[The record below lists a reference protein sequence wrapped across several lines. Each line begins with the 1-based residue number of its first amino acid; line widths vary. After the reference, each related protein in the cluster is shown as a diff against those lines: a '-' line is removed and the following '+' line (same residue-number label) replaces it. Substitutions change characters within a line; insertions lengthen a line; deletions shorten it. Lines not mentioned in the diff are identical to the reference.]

1 MFRRIW
7 AVMQKEFI
15 QTFRDRR
22 TLAVQ
27 IAIPVIQLLLFAY
40 AIRTNVENIPTVVAD
55 ESLDAGS
62 RAYVEAMETS
72 GFFDVTGYVA
82 DAGEVTASIDA
93 GLAQAGLIIQP
104 DFATHLQRDSAEA
117 LVLVDGSDLFTSQ
130 SAYNAASLIAQ
141 NHAADLLAQRIIQS
155 GRVSPERNLVPLQS
169 RARILYNPNLDD
181 LWFMLPGLLATLI
194 QIQTVTLTAA
204 SVVRER
210 EAGTI
215 EQLLV
220 TPIRSGELM
229 LGKGVPNMVIALVN
243 LLTITAIGV
252 YWFRVPFQG
261 DFWLFMW
268 LSILYVISGL
278 GLGLLIST
286 LSQNQKQAQ
295 QLAGMIALLGV
306 VLAGFIFP
314 RYTMP
319 APIRLVGNLLPLT
332 YYIQITR
339 GIITKGVGLD
349 FLWGQVVA
357 LVIYIVV
364 ILVVSM
370 RLFRTRLD

>member
-1 MFRRIW
+1 MLRRIW
-7 AVMQKEFI
+7 AVIQKEFI
-15 QTFRDRR
+15 QTLRDRR

-55 ESLDAGS
+55 QSLDAGS

-72 GFFDVTGYVA
+72 GYFDVMGYVTDPKDVTG
-82 DAGEVTASIDA
+82 SIDA
-93 GLAQAGLIIQP
+93 GLSQAGLVIP
-104 DFATHLQRDSAEA
+104 ADFATQLQRDSAEA

-130 SAYNAASLIAQ
+130 SAYNAANLIAH
-141 NHAADLLAQRIIQS
+141 NHAAELLARRIVQS
-155 GRVSPERNLVPLQS
+155 GRVSPDRNLVPLES
-169 RARILYNPNLDD
+169 RVRILYNPNLDD

-252 YWFRVPFQG
+252 YWFKVPFQG
-261 DFWLFMW
+261 NFWLFLW

-295 QLAGMIALLGV
+295 QLAGMIAMLGV

-349 FLWGQVVA
+349 FLWDQVVA
-357 LVIYIVV
+357 LAIYIV
-364 ILVVSM
+364 IIIIVSM
-370 RLFRTRLD
+370 RLFKTRLD

>member
-1 MFRRIW
+1 MLRRIW

-40 AIRTNVENIPTVVAD
+40 AIRMNVEHIPTVVAD
-55 ESLDAGS
+55 QSLDAGS
-62 RAYVEAMETS
+62 RSYVEAMETS
-72 GFFDVTGYVA
+72 GYFDVIGYVTGA
-82 DAGEVTASIDA
+82 DEVTGSIDA
-93 GLAQAGLIIQP
+93 GLAQAGLVIPP
-104 DFATHLQRDSAEA
+104 DFAASQQRDSAEA

-130 SAYNAASLIAQ
+130 SAYYAANLIAQ
-141 NHAADLLAQRIIQS
+141 DHASNLLSERIVQS
-155 GRVSPERNLVPLQS
+155 GRVSPDSSLVPLES
-169 RARILYNPNLDD
+169 RVRILYNPNLDD

-229 LGKGVPNMVIALVN
+229 LGKAMPNMIIALIN

-252 YWFRVPFQG
+252 YWFGVPFQG
-261 DFWLFMW
+261 DFWLFLW

-295 QLAGMIALLGV
+295 QLTGMIAMLGV

-319 APIRLVGNLLPLT
+319 APVQMVGNLLPLT

-339 GIITKGVGLD
+339 GIITKGIGID
-349 FLWGQVVA
+349 FLWNQVAA
-357 LVIYIVV
+357 LAIYIVV
-364 ILVVSM
+364 IVIVSM
-370 RLFRTRLD
+370 RLFQTRLD

>member
-1 MFRRIW
+1 
-7 AVMQKEFI
+7 MQKEFI
-15 QTFRDRR
+15 QTLRDRR

-55 ESLDAGS
+55 QSLDAGS
-62 RAYVEAMETS
+62 RAYVEAMEGS
-72 GFFDVTGYVA
+72 GYFDIMGYVANPEDVTG
-82 DAGEVTASIDA
+82 GIDA
-93 GLAQAGLIIQP
+93 GLAQAGLIIPP
-104 DFATHLQRDSAEA
+104 DFAALVQRDAAEA

-130 SAYNAASLIAQ
+130 SAYNAANLIAQ
-141 NHAADLLAQRIIQS
+141 NHAASLLAQRIVQS
-155 GRVSPERNLVPLQS
+155 GRVSPDRNLVPLES
-169 RARILYNPNLDD
+169 RVRILYNPNLDD

-229 LGKGVPNMVIALVN
+229 LGKGMPNMVIALVN

-252 YWFRVPFQG
+252 YWFQVPFQG
-261 DFWLFMW
+261 DFWLFLW
-268 LSILYVISGL
+268 LSILYVVSGL

-319 APIRLVGNLLPLT
+319 GPIRLVGNLLPLT

-339 GIITKGVGLD
+339 GIITKGVGVD
-349 FLWGQVVA
+349 FLWDQVAA
-357 LVIYIVV
+357 LAIYIVV
-364 ILVVSM
+364 IVIVSM
-370 RLFRTRLD
+370 RLFKTRLE

>member
-93 GLAQAGLIIQP
+93 GLAQAGLIIPP
-104 DFATHLQRDSAEA
+104 DFAAKQQRDSAEV

-141 NHAADLLAQRIIQS
+141 NHAADLLAQRIVQS
-155 GRVSPERNLVPLQS
+155 GRVSPDRNLAPLES

-252 YWFRVPFQG
+252 YWFKVPFQG

-339 GIITKGVGLD
+339 GIITKGIGLD

-357 LVIYIVV
+357 LAIYIVV

>member
-1 MFRRIW
+1 
-7 AVMQKEFI
+7 
-15 QTFRDRR
+15 
-22 TLAVQ
+22 
-27 IAIPVIQLLLFAY
+27 
-40 AIRTNVENIPTVVAD
+40 
-55 ESLDAGS
+55 
-62 RAYVEAMETS
+62 
-72 GFFDVTGYVA
+72 
-82 DAGEVTASIDA
+82 
-93 GLAQAGLIIQP
+93 
-104 DFATHLQRDSAEA
+104 
-117 LVLVDGSDLFTSQ
+117 
-130 SAYNAASLIAQ
+130 
-141 NHAADLLAQRIIQS
+141 
-155 GRVSPERNLVPLQS
+155 
-169 RARILYNPNLDD
+169 
-181 LWFMLPGLLATLI
+181 LLATLI

-229 LGKGVPNMVIALVN
+229 LGKGVPNMIIALVN

-252 YWFRVPFQG
+252 YWFKVPFQG
-261 DFWLFMW
+261 DFLLFLW

-319 APIRLVGNLLPLT
+319 ASIRLVGNLLPLT

-339 GIITKGVGLD
+339 GIITKGVGID
-349 FLWGQVVA
+349 FLWDQVIA
-357 LVIYIVV
+357 LAIYIVV
-364 ILVVSM
+364 IVIVSM

>member
-1 MFRRIW
+1 
-7 AVMQKEFI
+7 MQKEFI

-55 ESLDAGS
+55 QSLDAGS
-62 RAYVEAMETS
+62 RAYVEAMQTS
-72 GFFDVTGYVA
+72 GYFDIAGYVT
-82 DAGEVTASIDA
+82 DAQEVTRSIDA
-93 GLAQAGLIIQP
+93 GLAQAGLIIAP
-104 DFATHLQRDSAEA
+104 DFAANVQRDSAEA
-117 LVLVDGSDLFTSQ
+117 LILVDGSDLFTSQ
-130 SAYNAASLIAQ
+130 SAYNAANLIAQ
-141 NHAADLLAQRIIQS
+141 NYAADLLARRIVQS
-155 GRVSPERNLVPLQS
+155 GRVSPDRNLVPLES
-169 RARILYNPNLDD
+169 RERILYNPNLDD

-229 LGKGVPNMVIALVN
+229 LGKGVPNMIIALVN

-252 YWFRVPFQG
+252 YWFKVPFQG
-261 DFWLFMW
+261 DFLLFLW

-319 APIRLVGNLLPLT
+319 ASIRLVGNLLPLT

-339 GIITKGVGLD
+339 GIITKGVGID
-349 FLWGQVVA
+349 FLWDQVIA
-357 LVIYIVV
+357 LAIYIVV
-364 ILVVSM
+364 IVIVSM